1 MSLRRTT
8 ALVGAAVLAGA
19 GLAGAATASGSGA
32 TGVTSQ
38 MTATVLDSL
47 PQVRS
52 VAHAE
57 RLAARAGVAGT
68 TMTIVQHADGF
79 KSTTELFTADGT
91 VHDETHG
98 DVIGHFFFQCNRAQ
112 STVKPAPN
120 TWCENATELTGRG
133 KLLMTQPLSPRW
145 LDTAG
150 PNTVVLG
157 GTGEFSGAQGE
168 ATVSVM
174 DSGHVFDLII
184 VIELL

>member
-8 ALVGAAVLAGA
+8 ALVGAAVLAAA
-19 GLAGAATASGSGA
+19 GLAGAATASGNST

-38 MTATVLDSL
+38 MTATVLDGL

-57 RLAARAGVAGT
+57 RLAASAGVSGT
-68 TMTIVQHADGF
+68 TMTIIQHADGV
-79 KSTTELFTADGT
+79 KSATELSTADGT
-91 VHDETHG
+91 VHDESHG
-98 DVIGHFFFQCNRAQ
+98 DEIGHFFFQCYRAQ

-133 KLLMTQPLSPRW
+133 KLLLTQPLSPRW

-150 PNTVVLG
+150 PNTVVVG
-157 GTGEFSGAQGE
+157 GTGEFSGAQGQ
-168 ATVSVM
+168 ATVTRL
-174 DSGHVFDLII
+174 DNGHLFDLII
-184 VIELL
+184 VVELL